1 MSCTNENGS
10 DLPRIHSATL
20 QQRQALHWRWPAIW
34 RQQVLERD
42 YLHTLGGSNGTE
54 REHGPRQTNTSAGR
68 PTCSPRQEDSPPPPP
83 LSSHST
89 RSKNRVLLLPG
100 SRSRRSVSFHTGP
113 HAPRHTDVPT
123 TLRLAPPLLRGAMVH
138 RTSGAGPPSCAS
150 SAETISTATTR
161 ACSPFTPVP
170 WRLLERFPGSGS
182 RREDMRCAELSCVAA
197 CQALV
202 RVPSRCGTPKEVYQP
217 SLCHLRPKSGIFY
230 YGQFESSNLARPNI
244 PRAGGERGAWRR
256 GAWAWCVRG
265 SG

>member
-1 MSCTNENGS
+1 
-10 DLPRIHSATL
+10 
-20 QQRQALHWRWPAIW
+20 
-34 RQQVLERD
+34 
-42 YLHTLGGSNGTE
+42 
-54 REHGPRQTNTSAGR
+54 
-68 PTCSPRQEDSPPPPP
+68 
-83 LSSHST
+83 
-89 RSKNRVLLLPG
+89 VLLLPG

-217 SLCHLRPKSGIFY
+217 SLCRSIPVQNPPSKERDFLLRTVRI
-230 YGQFESSNLARPNI
+230 FESCTPEYTQGRRGEGRVA
-244 PRAGGERGAWRR
+244 PRRVGVVRAWEWVREVSERGGEGE
-256 GAWAWCVRG
+256 GG
-265 SG
+265 IEET